1 MRTYHASGLSGEIG
15 GAMSRHAFQR
25 MEEIV
30 TTRLHEEKEEIR
42 ARRRHFR

>member
-30 TTRLHEEKEEIR
+30 TTRLHEEKERNKSTKETL
-42 ARRRHFR
+42 